1 MNETGM
7 TDNLRMIAIRLQVE
21 IQRYVDL
28 DGPPPIIDELK
39 EVLNH
44 ITKAIGILEWDVL

>member
-1 MNETGM
+1 MNDIGM
-7 TDNLRMIAIRLQVE
+7 TDNLRMVATRLQVE

-39 EVLNH
+39 EVFNH
-44 ITKAIGILEWDVL
+44 ITRAIDILEWDDL